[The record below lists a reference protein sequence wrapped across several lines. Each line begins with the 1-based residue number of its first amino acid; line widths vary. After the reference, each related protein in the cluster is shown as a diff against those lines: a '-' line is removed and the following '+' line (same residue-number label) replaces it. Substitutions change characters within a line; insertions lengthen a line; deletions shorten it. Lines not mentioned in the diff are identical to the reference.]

1 MNRRQ
6 LLAGLGAAAAGGG
19 AALGTGAFTSV
30 EADRSVNVSVADED
44 QAYLAIS
51 PASSANSNFAF
62 QDTSSGGK
70 NQLSLDFNAVNGVT
84 GQGVGNSSDYSFD
97 GVFVVENQGTQ
108 DLDIYIEQLSA
119 GDFEDGP
126 GTGNSPNGTLDVE
139 FYPGS
144 SSDSPLT
151 ASDAA
156 SSNSVSVSLGSSQL
170 IGVNIDIGNVDV
182 KSWEADV
189 TIEAEG

>member
-6 LLAGLGAAAAGGG
+6 LLAGLGATAVAGG

-30 EADRSVNVSVADED
+30 EANRSVDVSVADED

-97 GVFVVENQGTQ
+97 DVFVVENQGTQ
-108 DLDIYIEQLSA
+108 DVDIYIEQLSA
-119 GDFEDGP
+119 GDFVDGP
-126 GTGNSPNGTLDVE
+126 GTQNPPGGTLDVK

-144 SSDSPLT
+144 SSGSPLT

-156 SSNSVSVSLGSSQL
+156 SPNSVTVGIGNSQL
-170 IGVNIDIGNVDV
+170 IGVNIDIGDVDV
-182 KSWEADV
+182 EDWEADV
-189 TIEAEG
+189 TIEAEA